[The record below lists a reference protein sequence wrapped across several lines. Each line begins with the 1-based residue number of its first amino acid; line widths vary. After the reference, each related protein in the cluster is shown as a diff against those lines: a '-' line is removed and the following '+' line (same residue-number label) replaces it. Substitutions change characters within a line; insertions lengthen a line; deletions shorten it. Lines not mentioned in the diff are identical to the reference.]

1 MMSTGMIWKRTS
13 SDHRK
18 EEECFLSVSENI
30 PKRMG
35 KNVFLFS
42 GQGSQY
48 SGMGQELAAITPS
61 SAAIYEC
68 AADILGFDLKEL
80 CFHGEEAKLA
90 QTIVSQPAI
99 FATSLVAWEAAKAK
113 GLSCSAVAGHSLGEY
128 AAMVAS
134 GMLSV
139 EDGFRAI
146 KARSEAMQECAEHSQ
161 GGMVAILGLDP
172 QTIEDICAKT
182 PGYVVPVN
190 YNSPAQTVI
199 AGEKSALEQAVSALS
214 AAGAKR
220 TVPLA
225 VSAAFHSKMMQ
236 PAADRFA
243 AEIQSISFNKPT
255 VAFYS
260 NVTGGLL
267 TDFDDMPA
275 YLAKHILS
283 PVRFV
288 SELQLMQKNGYQNFI
303 ELGPNKVLTGL
314 VKKTLKDVTAVNIEN
329 EKTLNAVPVMN
340 E

>member
-1 MMSTGMIWKRTS
+1 M
-13 SDHRK
+13 
-18 EEECFLSVSENI
+18 LSMYAENI
-30 PKRMG
+30 QKTMS

-48 SGMGQELAAITPS
+48 SGMGQELAAITPA

-68 AADILGFDLKEL
+68 AADILGFDLKRL
-80 CFHGEEAKLA
+80 CFHGEETQLA

-99 FATSLVAWEAAKAK
+99 FATSLVAWEAAKSK
-113 GLSCSAVAGHSLGEY
+113 GSSCSAVAGHSLGEY

-146 KARSEAMQECAEHSQ
+146 KARSEAMQACAQRSE
-161 GGMVAILGLDP
+161 GGMVAILGMDAE
-172 QTIEDICAKT
+172 TIKKICGQIQ
-182 PGYVVPVN
+182 GYVVPVN

-199 AGEKSALEQAVSALS
+199 AGEKSSLEQAVAALTS
-214 AAGAKR
+214 AGAKR
-220 TVPLA
+220 AVPLA

-236 PAADRFA
+236 PAAEQFA
-243 AEIQSISFNKPT
+243 AEIQSISFKKPT

-260 NVTGGLL
+260 NVTGGIL
-267 TDFDDMPA
+267 TDFEDMPA
-275 YLAKHILS
+275 YLAKHIIS
-283 PVRFV
+283 PVQFV
-288 SELQLMQKNGYQNFI
+288 SELQLLQENGYQNFI

-329 EKTLNAVPVMN
+329 EKTLNAVSLG
-340 E
+340 

>member
-1 MMSTGMIWKRTS
+1 M
-13 SDHRK
+13 
-18 EEECFLSVSENI
+18 LSMYAENI
-30 PKRMG
+30 QKTMS

-48 SGMGQELAAITPS
+48 SGMGQELAAITPA

-68 AADILGFDLKEL
+68 AADILGFDLKGL
-80 CFHGEEAKLA
+80 CFHGEETQLA

-99 FATSLVAWEAAKAK
+99 YATSLVAWEAAKSK
-113 GLSCSAVAGHSLGEY
+113 GISCSAVAGHSLGEY

-146 KARSEAMQECAEHSQ
+146 KARSEAMQACAQRSE
-161 GGMVAILGLDP
+161 GGMVAILGMDAE
-172 QTIEDICAKT
+172 TIKKICGQIQ
-182 PGYVVPVN
+182 GYVVPVN

-199 AGEKSALEQAVSALS
+199 AGEKSSLEQAVAALTS
-214 AAGAKR
+214 AGAKR
-220 TVPLA
+220 AVPLA

-236 PAADRFA
+236 PAAEQFA
-243 AEIQSISFNKPT
+243 AEIQSISFKKPT

-260 NVTGGLL
+260 NVTGGIL
-267 TDFDDMPA
+267 TDFEDMPA
-275 YLAKHILS
+275 YLAKHIIS
-283 PVRFV
+283 PVQFV
-288 SELQLMQKNGYQNFI
+288 SELQLMQENGYQNFI

-329 EKTLNAVPVMN
+329 EKTLNAVSLG
-340 E
+340 

>member
-1 MMSTGMIWKRTS
+1 M
-13 SDHRK
+13 
-18 EEECFLSVSENI
+18 LSMYAENI
-30 PKRMG
+30 QKTMS

-48 SGMGQELAAITPS
+48 SGMGQELAAITPA

-68 AADILGFDLKEL
+68 AADILGFDLKRL
-80 CFHGEEAKLA
+80 CFHGEETQLA

-99 FATSLVAWEAAKAK
+99 YATSLVAWEAAKSK
-113 GLSCSAVAGHSLGEY
+113 GISCSAVAGHSLGEY

-146 KARSEAMQECAEHSQ
+146 KARSEAMQACAQRSE
-161 GGMVAILGLDP
+161 GGMVAILGMDAE
-172 QTIEDICAKT
+172 TIKKICGQIQ
-182 PGYVVPVN
+182 GYVVPVN

-199 AGEKSALEQAVSALS
+199 AGEKSSLEQAVAALTS
-214 AAGAKR
+214 AGAKR
-220 TVPLA
+220 AVPLA

-236 PAADRFA
+236 PAAEQFA
-243 AEIQSISFNKPT
+243 AEIQSISFKKPT

-260 NVTGGLL
+260 NVTGGIL
-267 TDFDDMPA
+267 TDFEDMPA
-275 YLAKHILS
+275 YLAKHIIS
-283 PVRFV
+283 PVQFV
-288 SELQLMQKNGYQNFI
+288 SELQLMQENGYQNFI

-329 EKTLNAVPVMN
+329 EKTLNAVSLG
-340 E
+340 

>member
-1 MMSTGMIWKRTS
+1 M
-13 SDHRK
+13 
-18 EEECFLSVSENI
+18 LSMYAENI
-30 PKRMG
+30 QKTMS

-48 SGMGQELAAITPS
+48 SGMGQELAAITPA

-68 AADILGFDLKEL
+68 AADILGFDLKRL
-80 CFHGEEAKLA
+80 CFHGEETQLA

-99 FATSLVAWEAAKAK
+99 FATSLVAWEAAKSK
-113 GLSCSAVAGHSLGEY
+113 GISCSAVAGHSLGEY

-146 KARSEAMQECAEHSQ
+146 KARSEAMQACAQRSE
-161 GGMVAILGLDP
+161 GGMVAILGMDAE
-172 QTIEDICAKT
+172 TIKKICGQIQ
-182 PGYVVPVN
+182 GYVVPVN

-199 AGEKSALEQAVSALS
+199 AGEKSSLEQAVAALTS
-214 AAGAKR
+214 AGAKR
-220 TVPLA
+220 AVPLA

-236 PAADRFA
+236 PAAEQFA
-243 AEIQSISFNKPT
+243 AEIQSISFKKPT

-260 NVTGGLL
+260 NVTGGIL
-267 TDFDDMPA
+267 TDFEDMPA
-275 YLAKHILS
+275 YLAKHIIS
-283 PVRFV
+283 PVQFV
-288 SELQLMQKNGYQNFI
+288 SELQLMQENGYQNFI

-329 EKTLNAVPVMN
+329 EKTLNAVSLG
-340 E
+340 